1 MTHLLLAILCGSLFC
16 IILKLCQKGDTMQ
29 AVFVNYLTA
38 VTATFLPQLISHNF
52 PVNPFAE
59 SWIGFSVLQ
68 GFFFMAGFL
77 VMSYSIS
84 LSGMALTTAASRASL
99 IVPVICGWLLLNQ
112 PAPSWIPVILVVVA
126 LLMFS
131 LGEKP
136 AMKKGKNAAENKKK
150 FMKKEKNAV
159 EKGKADADN
168 KKSTAGVLFLFVVF
182 LFYGASDFSLK
193 YIQQRISDQ
202 YTAAGA
208 EVVDQQ
214 LAALAGTIF
223 LMAML
228 LTLLAILLRSIKQ
241 PFRLSWKSVGLGV
254 ALGLANLGCTRSV
267 LNGLLTL
274 DTGTFYPLYNVGI
287 ILVTTLIGILFFKEK
302 LRPVQYAGLAIS
314 ILAIVLFFRL

>member
-1 MTHLLLAILCGSLFC
+1 MTYLLIAILCGSLFC

-38 VTATFLPQLISHNF
+38 VIVTFLPQLIRNDF

-59 SWIGFSVLQ
+59 SWVGFSVLQ

-99 IVPVICGWLLLNQ
+99 IVPVICGWLLLAQ
-112 PAPSWIPVILVVVA
+112 PAPSWIPVILVVTA
-126 LLMFS
+126 MLMFS
-131 LGEKP
+131 LGEKS
-136 AMKKGKNAAENKKK
+136 ASKGEKELVDRKKHRGGMA
-150 FMKKEKNAV
+150 
-159 EKGKADADN
+159 
-168 KKSTAGVLFLFVVF
+168 FLFVVF

-193 YIQQRISDQ
+193 FVQQRISDT
-202 YTAAGA
+202 YASAGDA
-208 EVVDQQ
+208 VIDQQ
-214 LAALAGTIF
+214 LDALAGTIF

-287 ILVTTLIGILFFKEK
+287 ILVTTLIGVLFFKEK
-302 LRPVQYAGLAIS
+302 LRPIQYVGLAIS
-314 ILAIVLFFRL
+314 ILAIVLFFKL

>member
-1 MTHLLLAILCGSLFC
+1 MIHLLIAILCGSLFC

-38 VTATFLPQLISHNF
+38 VIATFLPQIIRQDI

-77 VMSYSIS
+77 VMSYSIR

-99 IVPVICGWLLLNQ
+99 IVPVICGWLLLAQ
-112 PAPSWIPVILVVVA
+112 PAPSWIPVILVVIA

-131 LGEKP
+131 LGDTPVDSSET
-136 AMKKGKNAAENKKK
+136 KKTS
-150 FMKKEKNAV
+150 
-159 EKGKADADN
+159 
-168 KKSTAGVLFLFVVF
+168 KKSYGGMAFLFVVF

-193 YIQQRISDQ
+193 YIQQRVSTQFEGND
-202 YTAAGA
+202 TA
-208 EVVDQQ
+208 VDQQ
-214 LAALAGTIF
+214 LTALAGAIF

-228 LTLLAILLRSIKQ
+228 LTLLAILLRSIRQ
-241 PFRLSWKSVGLGV
+241 PFRISWRSVGLGV
-254 ALGLANLGCTRSV
+254 VLGLANLGCTRSV
-267 LNGLLTL
+267 LNGLLAL

-287 ILVTTLIGILFFKEK
+287 ILVTTLIGLLFFKEK
-302 LRPVQYAGLAIS
+302 LRPIQYVGLMIAIV
-314 ILAIVLFFRL
+314 AIVLFFKL

>member
-1 MTHLLLAILCGSLFC
+1 MTYLLIAILCGSLFC

-38 VTATFLPQLISHNF
+38 VIVTFLPQLIRNDF

-59 SWIGFSVLQ
+59 SWVGFSVLQ

-99 IVPVICGWLLLNQ
+99 IVPVICGWLLLAQ
-112 PAPSWIPVILVVVA
+112 PAPSWIPVILVVA
-126 LLMFS
+126 AMLMFS
-131 LGEKP
+131 LGEKS
-136 AMKKGKNAAENKKK
+136 ASKGEKELVDRKKHRGGMA
-150 FMKKEKNAV
+150 
-159 EKGKADADN
+159 
-168 KKSTAGVLFLFVVF
+168 FLFVVF

-193 YIQQRISDQ
+193 FVQQRISDT
-202 YTAAGA
+202 YASAGDA
-208 EVVDQQ
+208 VINQQ
-214 LAALAGTIF
+214 LDALAGTIF

-287 ILVTTLIGILFFKEK
+287 ILVTTLIGVLFFKEK
-302 LRPVQYAGLAIS
+302 LRPIQYVGLAIS
-314 ILAIVLFFRL
+314 ILAIVLFFKL

>member
-1 MTHLLLAILCGSLFC
+1 MTYLLIAILCGSLFC

-38 VTATFLPQLISHNF
+38 VIVTFLPQLIRNDF

-59 SWIGFSVLQ
+59 SWVGFSVLQ

-99 IVPVICGWLLLNQ
+99 IVPVICGWLLLAQ
-112 PAPSWIPVILVVVA
+112 PAPSWIPVILVVTA
-126 LLMFS
+126 MLMFS
-131 LGEKP
+131 LGEKS
-136 AMKKGKNAAENKKK
+136 ASKGEKELVDRKKHRGGMA
-150 FMKKEKNAV
+150 
-159 EKGKADADN
+159 
-168 KKSTAGVLFLFVVF
+168 FLFVVF

-193 YIQQRISDQ
+193 FVQQRISDT
-202 YTAAGA
+202 YASAGD
-208 EVVDQQ
+208 EVIDQQ
-214 LAALAGTIF
+214 LDALAGTIF

-287 ILVTTLIGILFFKEK
+287 ILVTTLIGVLFFKEK
-302 LRPVQYAGLAIS
+302 LRPIQYVGLAIS
-314 ILAIVLFFRL
+314 ILAIVLFFKL

>member
-1 MTHLLLAILCGSLFC
+1 MTYLLIAILCGSLFC

-38 VTATFLPQLISHNF
+38 VIVTFLPQLIRNDF

-59 SWIGFSVLQ
+59 SWVGFSVLQ

-99 IVPVICGWLLLNQ
+99 IVPVICGWLLLAQ
-112 PAPSWIPVILVVVA
+112 PAPSWIPVILVVA
-126 LLMFS
+126 AMLMFS
-131 LGEKP
+131 LGEKS
-136 AMKKGKNAAENKKK
+136 ASKGEKELVDRKKHRGGMA
-150 FMKKEKNAV
+150 
-159 EKGKADADN
+159 
-168 KKSTAGVLFLFVVF
+168 FLFVVF

-193 YIQQRISDQ
+193 FVQQRISDT
-202 YTAAGA
+202 YASAGDA
-208 EVVDQQ
+208 VIDQQ
-214 LAALAGTIF
+214 LDALAGTIF

-287 ILVTTLIGILFFKEK
+287 ILVTTLIGVLFFKEK
-302 LRPVQYAGLAIS
+302 LRPIQYVGLAIS
-314 ILAIVLFFRL
+314 ILAIVLFFKL

>member
-1 MTHLLLAILCGSLFC
+1 MTYLLIAILCGSLFC

-38 VTATFLPQLISHNF
+38 VIVTFLPQLIRNDF

-59 SWIGFSVLQ
+59 SWLGFSVLQ

-99 IVPVICGWLLLNQ
+99 IVPVICGWLLLAQ
-112 PAPSWIPVILVVVA
+112 PAPSWIPVILVVTA
-126 LLMFS
+126 MLMFS
-131 LGEKP
+131 LGEKS
-136 AMKKGKNAAENKKK
+136 ASKGEKDLVDRKKHRGGMA
-150 FMKKEKNAV
+150 
-159 EKGKADADN
+159 
-168 KKSTAGVLFLFVVF
+168 FLFVVF

-193 YIQQRISDQ
+193 FVQQRISDT
-202 YTAAGA
+202 YASAGDA
-208 EVVDQQ
+208 VIDQQ
-214 LAALAGTIF
+214 LDALAGTIF

-287 ILVTTLIGILFFKEK
+287 ILVTTLIGVLFFKEK
-302 LRPVQYAGLAIS
+302 LRPIQYVGLVIS
-314 ILAIVLFFRL
+314 ILAIVLFFKL

>member
-1 MTHLLLAILCGSLFC
+1 MTYLLIAILCGSLFC

-38 VTATFLPQLISHNF
+38 VIVTFLPQLIRNDF

-59 SWIGFSVLQ
+59 SWLGFSVLL

-99 IVPVICGWLLLNQ
+99 IVPVICGWLLLAQ
-112 PAPSWIPVILVVVA
+112 PAPSWIPVILVVTA
-126 LLMFS
+126 MLMFS
-131 LGEKP
+131 LGEKS
-136 AMKKGKNAAENKKK
+136 ASKGEKDLVDRKKHRGGMA
-150 FMKKEKNAV
+150 
-159 EKGKADADN
+159 
-168 KKSTAGVLFLFVVF
+168 FLFVVF

-193 YIQQRISDQ
+193 FVQQRISDT
-202 YTAAGA
+202 YASAGDA
-208 EVVDQQ
+208 VIDQQ
-214 LAALAGTIF
+214 LDALAGTIF

-287 ILVTTLIGILFFKEK
+287 ILVTTLIGVLFFKEK
-302 LRPVQYAGLAIS
+302 LRPIQYVGLVIS
-314 ILAIVLFFRL
+314 ILAIVLFFKL

>member
-1 MTHLLLAILCGSLFC
+1 MTYLLIAILCGSLFC

-38 VTATFLPQLISHNF
+38 VIVTFLPQLIRNDF
-52 PVNPFAE
+52 PVNPFSE
-59 SWIGFSVLQ
+59 SWVGFSVLQ

-99 IVPVICGWLLLNQ
+99 IVPVICGWLLLAQ
-112 PAPSWIPVILVVVA
+112 PAPSWIPVILVVA
-126 LLMFS
+126 AMLMFS
-131 LGEKP
+131 LGEKS
-136 AMKKGKNAAENKKK
+136 ASKGEKELVDRKKHRGGMA
-150 FMKKEKNAV
+150 
-159 EKGKADADN
+159 
-168 KKSTAGVLFLFVVF
+168 FLFVVF

-193 YIQQRISDQ
+193 FVQQRISDT
-202 YTAAGA
+202 YASAGDA
-208 EVVDQQ
+208 VIDQQ
-214 LAALAGTIF
+214 LDALAGTIF

-287 ILVTTLIGILFFKEK
+287 ILVTTLIGVLFFKEK
-302 LRPVQYAGLAIS
+302 LRPIQYVGLAIS
-314 ILAIVLFFRL
+314 ILAIVLFFKL

>member
-1 MTHLLLAILCGSLFC
+1 MTYLLIAILCGSLFC

-38 VTATFLPQLISHNF
+38 VIVTFLPQLIRNDF

-59 SWIGFSVLQ
+59 SWVGFSVLQ

-99 IVPVICGWLLLNQ
+99 IVPVICGWLLLAQ
-112 PAPSWIPVILVVVA
+112 PAPSWIPVILVVA
-126 LLMFS
+126 AMLMFS
-131 LGEKP
+131 LGEKS
-136 AMKKGKNAAENKKK
+136 ASKGEKELVDRKKHRGGMA
-150 FMKKEKNAV
+150 
-159 EKGKADADN
+159 
-168 KKSTAGVLFLFVVF
+168 FLFVVF

-193 YIQQRISDQ
+193 FVQQRISDT
-202 YTAAGA
+202 YASAGDA
-208 EVVDQQ
+208 VIDQQ
-214 LAALAGTIF
+214 LDALAGTIF

-228 LTLLAILLRSIKQ
+228 LTLLAILLRSIKH

-287 ILVTTLIGILFFKEK
+287 ILVTTLIGVLFFKEK
-302 LRPVQYAGLAIS
+302 LRPIQYVGLAIS
-314 ILAIVLFFRL
+314 ILAIVLFFKL